1 VVRNLNATIQ
11 INLNQSK
18 TMSNSQST
26 ARQIATQS
34 NLKFML
40 EYIQLQDV
48 KLTLKEIAA
57 AVNVLND
64 FVENG
69 YSKEVGARFDKI
81 DEYIKE
87 CKK

>member
-1 VVRNLNATIQ
+1 
-11 INLNQSK
+11 
-18 TMSNSQST
+18 MSNSQST

-69 YSKEVGARFDKI
+69 YSKEVGGRFDKI